1 MAVESLKALGLND
14 KQIQVYLTVLQQ
26 GKATAVTIG
35 RITKI
40 NRTTVYSVAK
50 ELIEKG
56 LIAEDL
62 GDATSY
68 FVAKPPQE
76 LQYLVEREEQA
87 LQKKKRA
94 ASEVVDELQK
104 IMGNTAYAAP
114 KINFVDEKHLEKYLY
129 KQTPIWDA
137 SVVQYDSHWWGF
149 QDKTF
154 VKHYEKWIDWYWE
167 AGGKPHVQLK
177 LLTNQSAEE
186 IKKKKFTR
194 RQIKFWSSPEEFTAT
209 TWILGD
215 YVTSIIT
222 SQRPHYLVD
231 MHDPVLAHNLRGIF
245 KKLWNE
251 TK

>member
-1 MAVESLKALGLND
+1 MAVELLKTLGLHD

-26 GKATAVTIG
+26 GKATAVAIA

-56 LIAEDL
+56 LITEDL
-62 GDATSY
+62 GGSTSY

-87 LQKKKRA
+87 IQKKKKA
-94 ASEVVDELQK
+94 ANEVIEELQK
-104 IMGNTAYAAP
+104 LVGNTAYAAP
-114 KINFVDEKHLEKYLY
+114 KINFVDEKQLERYLY

-154 VKHYEKWIDWYWE
+154 VKYYEKWIDWYWE
-167 AGGKPHVQLK
+167 NGGKPHVQLK
-177 LLTNQSAEE
+177 LISNESAET
-186 IKKKKFTR
+186 IKKKKFAR
-194 RQIKFWSSPEEFTAT
+194 RQIKFWPDGQDFTAT
-209 TWILGD
+209 TWVLGD
-215 YVTSIIT
+215 YIVSIVT
-222 SQRPHYLVD
+222 SQRPHHLVD
-231 MHDPVLAHNLRGIF
+231 MHDPILAANLRGIF
-245 KKLWNE
+245 KKMWNE